1 MRFLRNMRDNAK
13 YFYPMFIV
21 YYLANVFGLMI
32 LLYHLKMAKIQRLK
46 KKRRQEEQLQERI
59 ESQTSMQTH
68 MILYKI
74 LTEIIEKIELLS
86 GT

>member
-1 MRFLRNMRDNAK
+1 
-13 YFYPMFIV
+13 
-21 YYLANVFGLMI
+21 
-32 LLYHLKMAKIQRLK
+32 MAKIQRLK

-74 LTEIIEKIELLS
+74 STEMIEKIELLS
-86 GT
+86 GTWILITFTEYLLLLYHKASFVLLTLEKFS

>member
-1 MRFLRNMRDNAK
+1 MLDSYSLREMS
-13 YFYPMFIV
+13 FE
-21 YYLANVFGLMI
+21 
-32 LLYHLKMAKIQRLK
+32 LKMAKIQRLK

-74 LTEIIEKIELLS
+74 STEIIEKIELLS

>member
-1 MRFLRNMRDNAK
+1 MSFE
-13 YFYPMFIV
+13 
-21 YYLANVFGLMI
+21 
-32 LLYHLKMAKIQRLK
+32 LKMAKIQRLK

-74 LTEIIEKIELLS
+74 STEMIEKIELLS